1 MSPVPVAIQPF
12 AYDVG
17 GSSMMVEI
25 PRSTTVATKL
35 VLTSCPTPPLV
46 ADLLA
51 GLSKGIPL
59 DRPAD
64 MVSLAEEVLA
74 RPAGYPENW
83 AGTLAADVARLD
95 D

>member
-1 MSPVPVAIQPF
+1 MSPVPVALPAIH
-12 AYDVG
+12 YDVG
-17 GSSMMVEI
+17 GSSMTIEI
-25 PRSTTVATKL
+25 PKSTTVVSKL
-35 VLTSCPTPPLV
+35 VLVSCPTPPLV

-83 AGTLAADVARLD
+83 AGTLAADFAQFD

>member
-1 MSPVPVAIQPF
+1 MSPVPVAVSPLV
-12 AYDVG
+12 YDVG
-17 GSSMMVEI
+17 GSSLTVEI
-25 PRSTTVATKL
+25 PRSTTVATRFVL
-35 VLTSCPTPPLV
+35 VPCPTPPLV

-51 GLSKGIPL
+51 DLSKGIPL

-83 AGTLAADVARLD
+83 ANTLAADFAQFD